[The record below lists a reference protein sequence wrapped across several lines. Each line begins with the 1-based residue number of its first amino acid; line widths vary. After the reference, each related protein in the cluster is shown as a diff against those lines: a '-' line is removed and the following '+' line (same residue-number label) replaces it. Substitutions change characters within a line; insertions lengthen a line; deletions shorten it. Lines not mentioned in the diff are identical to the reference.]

1 MNVKEAAR
9 VLCEAL
15 RSDKELFDAA
25 VASVDSAIIDY
36 KDGIVNGTSTEKL
49 SLTIVRRLIGDE

>member
-1 MNVKEAAR
+1 MSVEEAAR

-15 RSDKELFDAA
+15 RNDKELFDAA
-25 VASVDSAIIDY
+25 VASVDSAIKEY

>member
-1 MNVKEAAR
+1 MSVEEAAR
-9 VLCEAL
+9 VLCEVL
-15 RSDKELFDAA
+15 RNDKELFDAA
-25 VASVDSAIIDY
+25 VASVDSAIMDY

>member
-15 RSDKELFDAA
+15 RNDKELLDAA
-25 VASVDSAIIDY
+25 VASVDSAIRYY
-36 KDGIVNGTSTEKL
+36 KDGIVSETSTEKL
-49 SLTIVRRLIGDE
+49 SLIIVRRLIGDE

>member
-15 RSDKELFDAA
+15 RNDKELFDAA
-25 VASVDSAIIDY
+25 VASVDSAIRYY
-36 KDGIVNGTSTEKL
+36 KDGIVSGTSTEKL
-49 SLTIVRRLIGDE
+49 SLIIVRRLIGDE